1 MKRKKKII
9 RKLREKL
16 KRKSSKKGV
25 YIFRF
30 NKCRKFNLDPINLD
44 KEEGPSMLTKVI
56 IEVVQALK
64 REENKKI
71 VRESCQNH
79 AKIAKNV
86 EL

>member
-9 RKLREKL
+9 KELREKL
-16 KRKSSKKGV
+16 RRKSSRKGV
-25 YIFRF
+25 YIFHF
-30 NKCRKFNLDPINLD
+30 NKFRKFNLDPIDLD

-64 REENKKI
+64 REENKK
-71 VRESCQNH
+71 SCQNR

>member
-9 RKLREKL
+9 KKNERKIK
-16 KRKSSKKGV
+16 KKIKQKGV

-44 KEEGPSMLTKVI
+44 KEEGPSILTKVI

-64 REENKKI
+64 REENKKSCDNRVKI
-71 VRESCQNH
+71 V
-79 AKIAKNV
+79 
-86 EL
+86 

>member
-9 RKLREKL
+9 KNLREKL
-16 KRKSSKKGV
+16 KRKSRRKGL

-44 KEEGPSMLTKVI
+44 EEEGPSMLTKVI
-56 IEVVQALK
+56 IKAVQALI

-71 VRESCQNH
+71 MRESCENRV
-79 AKIAKNV
+79 KG
-86 EL
+86 E